1 MVLISSSAHLH
12 QLWASLGKVGIGM
25 GTENKKKKS
34 KIIREKI
41 AKIDTRKYVVEM
53 LARMLY
59 NQRWRK

>member
-1 MVLISSSAHLH
+1 
-12 QLWASLGKVGIGM
+12 M
-25 GTENKKKKS
+25 GLTGESGNRNGNRELKKKS

-41 AKIDTRKYVVEM
+41 AKIDTRKYAVEM